1 MCKHIIGRGQ
11 RTATNIKK
19 KSITI
24 KMRRTKGGK
33 PIWFAISEQ
42 LIGCGVA
49 TAVNIGP
56 TSCCFGF

>member
-1 MCKHIIGRGQ
+1 MCKFTVGWKQ
-11 RTATNIKK
+11 QTVTNINK